1 MFQIAN
7 IPLEESESDDE
18 SSEEEEEIETDDP
31 MWVLYNAVRYY
42 KSPGG
47 NELAEPFITLPSKRE
62 LPDYYITI
70 PEPISLNM
78 VKTSFMLFLIALAIV
93 FMWKFK

>member
-18 SSEEEEEIETDDP
+18 SSDEEEEMETDDP

-42 KSPGG
+42 KSASG

-62 LPDYYITI
+62 LPDYYLTI

-78 VKTSFMLFLIALAIV
+78 VTYFFSFCV
-93 FMWKFK
+93 EQSCY